1 MTKLILTRDQ
11 GLLDWCL
18 VWPNNYLG
26 PTVSPGRYLNIDQ
39 GTRLV
44 PWQLFISIVTPT
56 LINKL
61 ISYYHYYANLAS
73 GGSLR
78 YRKYLDTDFTFI
90 IKPTMPSF
98 PEVSVEHSTT
108 LSQCINISFFFQV
121 SIQSDCTG
129 WWMPWYHLV
138 SISAMERPNIWV
150 ESRDVLLRL
159 L

>member
-1 MTKLILTRDQ
+1 MTKLIMSRGGWSETV
-11 GLLDWCL
+11 GWFFS
-18 VWPNNYLG
+18 PNNYSG
-26 PTVSPGRYLNIDQ
+26 PTGSPGRYLNVDQ

-44 PWQLFISIVTPT
+44 PWQLFISIVTLT
-56 LINKL
+56 LINKP
-61 ISYYHYYANLAS
+61 ISHYYANLAS

-90 IKPTMPSF
+90 IKPTMPAR
-98 PEVSVEHSTT
+98 PTNQ

-121 SIQSDCTG
+121 SIQSGWSDCTA
-129 WWMPWYHLV
+129 WWMSWYHLL
-138 SISAMERPNIWV
+138 SISATLRPNIWV

>member
-1 MTKLILTRDQ
+1 MTKLIYWPEAS
-11 GLLDWCL
+11 GLFCS
-18 VWPNNYLG
+18 PNNYAG

-44 PWQLFISIVTPT
+44 PWQLFISIVTLT

-61 ISYYHYYANLAS
+61 IYHYYANLAS

-98 PEVSVEHSTT
+98 PEVSVEHSATAPHSPNVLT
-108 LSQCINISFFFQV
+108 FHFSFRWAFRVIVLVDGCLDITWSQSQPCKGRIF
-121 SIQSDCTG
+121 
-129 WWMPWYHLV
+129 
-138 SISAMERPNIWV
+138 E
-150 ESRDVLLRL
+150 
-159 L
+159 